1 MSCPECGDQKFQDIC
16 PQCEARTESSES
28 SGQFGFHSQHSSVE
42 ASKRQSWHLEL
53 KRRLDEHYEKQQKS
67 GEKIQKKNQS
77 NSLTQQSLGSSAERA
92 LFDYRLEKAPLET
105 SHQGKVRS
113 VKKSGAPAV
122 VTEKPLIRT
131 PSKPRKNFQSRSP
144 LQRRLVLHGAM
155 VGVENPVV
163 SREEKVDVRPATV
176 SREIIFSRIL
186 AGIVDLSLPFFL
198 AALFVLTA
206 SMVLNFDL
214 FSPSS
219 IQIGS
224 AFSLCF
230 YFLNSFFFLSLSRQT
245 PGMYLTDLQLVGEK
259 SENFTIQS
267 LFLRVVLFLPVSF
280 TVVGLIWGVFDPWC
294 RCFHDRISKTRIVPV
309 ED

>member
-16 PQCEARTESSES
+16 PRCKTRTESAES
-28 SGQFGFHSQHSSVE
+28 SVQFGFHSQHASVE
-42 ASKRQSWHLEL
+42 TSKRQSWHLEL
-53 KRRLDEHYEKQQKS
+53 KRRLNEHYEKQQKP
-67 GEKIQKKNQS
+67 GEEIQKKHQR
-77 NSLTQQSLGSSAERA
+77 NSLTQQSLGSSVERS
-92 LFDYRLEKAPLET
+92 LFDYRLEKAPSET
-105 SHQGKVRS
+105 SHRGKIRS
-113 VKKSGAPAV
+113 VKKSDSTAV
-122 VTEKPLIRT
+122 VTEKPLIRA

-163 SREEKVDVRPATV
+163 NREEKADERPATV

-186 AGIVDLSLPFFL
+186 AGIVDLSLPFSL

-206 SMVLNFDL
+206 SMILNFDL
-214 FSPSS
+214 FSPGS

-230 YFLNSFFFLSLSRQT
+230 YFLNSFFFLALSGQT

-259 SENFTIQS
+259 SEDFTIQS
-267 LFLRVVLFLPVSF
+267 LLLRIALFLPVSF
-280 TVVGLIWGVFDPWC
+280 TIVGLILGVFDPWC
-294 RCFHDRISKTRIVPV
+294 RCFHDRMSRTRVVPV

>member
-1 MSCPECGDQKFQDIC
+1 VSCPECGDQKFQDIC
-16 PQCEARTESSES
+16 PQCEARTGSAESSV
-28 SGQFGFHSQHSSVE
+28 QFGFHSQHSSAE

-67 GEKIQKKNQS
+67 SEEIQKKPQP
-77 NSLTQQSLGSSAERA
+77 NSLAQQSLGSSAERS
-92 LFDYRLEKAPLET
+92 LFDYSLEKASSKT
-105 SHQGKVRS
+105 SHRGKVRS
-113 VKKSGAPAV
+113 VKQSGAAAV

-131 PSKPRKNFQSRSP
+131 PSKPRRNLQGRSP

-155 VGVENPVV
+155 VGAENPVANQ
-163 SREEKVDVRPATV
+163 EEKVAVRPEMV

-198 AALFVLTA
+198 ATLFVLTA
-206 SMVLNFDL
+206 SMILNFDL
-214 FSPSS
+214 FSPDS
-219 IQIGS
+219 IKIGS

-230 YFLNSFFFLSLSRQT
+230 YFLNSFFFLALSRQT

-259 SENFTIQS
+259 SEDFTIQS
-267 LFLRVVLFLPVSF
+267 LFLRVALFLPVSF
-280 TVVGLIWGVFDPWC
+280 TVVGLIWGIFDPWC
-294 RCFHDRISKTRIVPV
+294 RCFHDRISRTRVVPV

>member
-16 PQCEARTESSES
+16 PRCEARPGSAESSV
-28 SGQFGFHSQHSSVE
+28 QFGFHSQHSSVE

-53 KRRLDEHYEKQQKS
+53 KRRLDEHYEKQKKPSEEIQ
-67 GEKIQKKNQS
+67 EKPLP
-77 NSLTQQSLGSSAERA
+77 NSLTQQSLGSSAERS
-92 LFDYRLEKAPLET
+92 LFDYRLEKSPSDP
-105 SHQGKVRS
+105 SHQGTVRS
-113 VKKSGAPAV
+113 VKKGGTTSV

-155 VGVENPVV
+155 VGGENAVAN
-163 SREEKVDVRPATV
+163 REEKVDVRPATV

-206 SMVLNFDL
+206 SIILNFDL
-214 FSPSS
+214 FSPGS

-230 YFLNSFFFLSLSRQT
+230 YFLNSFFFLALSRQT

-259 SENFTIQS
+259 SEDFTIQS
-267 LFLRVVLFLPVSF
+267 LLLRVALFLPVSF
-280 TVVGLIWGVFDPWC
+280 TIVGLIWGVFDPWC

>member
-16 PQCEARTESSES
+16 PQCEARTESAES
-28 SGQFGFHSQHSSVE
+28 SVQFGFHSQHSSVE

-67 GEKIQKKNQS
+67 SEKIQKKPQP
-77 NSLTQQSLGSSAERA
+77 NSLAQQSLGSSAERS
-92 LFDYRLEKAPLET
+92 LFDYRLEKAPSET
-105 SHQGKVRS
+105 SHRGKVRS
-113 VKKSGAPAV
+113 VKKSGAAAV

-131 PSKPRKNFQSRSP
+131 PSKPRKNFQGRSP

-155 VGVENPVV
+155 VGAENPVANQ
-163 SREEKVDVRPATV
+163 EEKVDVRLETV

-186 AGIVDLSLPFFL
+186 AGIVDLSFPFFL

-206 SMVLNFDL
+206 SMILNFDL
-214 FSPSS
+214 FSPDS
-219 IQIGS
+219 IKIGS

-230 YFLNSFFFLSLSRQT
+230 YFLNSFFFLALSRQT

-259 SENFTIQS
+259 SEDFTIQS
-267 LFLRVVLFLPVSF
+267 LFLRVALFLPVSF
-280 TVVGLIWGVFDPWC
+280 TVVGLIWGIFDPWC
-294 RCFHDRISKTRIVPV
+294 RCFHDRISRTRVVPV